1 MPEFT
6 TPGPIDLAVDLQA
19 GRLEVVATD
28 RTDTVVTVSP
38 ANPDKALDRKAAEAT
53 RVEFDGTRLT
63 VAGPRRFSLIGPF
76 ESIDVRV
83 ELPSGSRVT
92 GDVSWGPVT
101 LTGRYGATRLKATGG
116 FVEIGDT
123 ADLWVNAGHGNLDVG
138 TVSGSLEAT
147 AAHGNIKVGTVT
159 GDARLKA
166 SHGSV
171 TVGEAGSD
179 LDANLAYGEFDLDRA
194 LGSVTAKTA
203 YGSIRI
209 GEVSTGSIRV
219 ESGYGSV
226 RIGIKPGV
234 AAWLDVSSKNGRV
247 RNELDTERAPE
258 GADQSVEVRAR
269 TQASDITIQ
278 HSK

>member
-1 MPEFT
+1 MPTFE
-6 TPGPIDLAVDLQA
+6 TPAPIDLAVDLQA

-53 RVEFDGTRLT
+53 KVEFENGRLT

-92 GDVSWGPVT
+92 ADVSWGPVT
-101 LTGRYGATRLKATGG
+101 ATGILGATRMKATGG
-116 FVEIGDT
+116 LVELGTTD
-123 ADLWVNAGHGNLDVG
+123 DLWVNAGHGNLEVG
-138 TVSGSLEAT
+138 TVNGSMEGT
-147 AAHGNIKVGTVT
+147 AAHGNIRIGTVT
-159 GDARLKA
+159 GDAKLKA

-171 TVGEAGSD
+171 TIGEAGGEV
-179 LDANLAYGEFDLDRA
+179 DANLAYGEFEIDRA
-194 LGSVTAKTA
+194 HESVTAKTA
-203 YGSIRI
+203 YGSIRL
-209 GEVSTGSIRV
+209 GEVSSGSIRV

-226 RIGIKPGV
+226 HIGIKPGV
-234 AAWLDVSSKNGRV
+234 AAWLDLASKNGRV

-258 GADQSVEVRAR
+258 PAEQSVDIRAR

-278 HSK
+278 RAR